1 LWPGHTEFT
10 WRGHRVTTPL
20 TGGVNVDNALLAA
33 EAALA
38 LDLELEPGE
47 IAAAMAHL
55 RPVPGRLQVIAAP
68 APADA
73 QASSGGR
80 AGGGGKRLSR
90 PPFTV
95 LVDYAHTP
103 AGLEVVLAE
112 ARRLGPVKTRR
123 VISVFGCGG
132 NRDRAKRPVMGAAAA
147 AASDLAIVT
156 SDNPRDEDP
165 LAIIEEILAGV
176 PGGRENPRVVVEPD
190 RRVAIRR
197 ALDAAEPGDVVI
209 IAGKGHE
216 TYQEV
221 AGRRLSFDDAVEAR
235 DALSTRFAADPATW
249 VTPAQESP
257 ARGKADGQLSAS
269 ASRGTSAE
277 T

>member
-1 LWPGHTEFT
+1 
-10 WRGHRVTTPL
+10 
-20 TGGVNVDNALLAA
+20 
-33 EAALA
+33 
-38 LDLELEPGE
+38 
-47 IAAAMAHL
+47 
-55 RPVPGRLQVIAAP
+55 
-68 APADA
+68 
-73 QASSGGR
+73 
-80 AGGGGKRLSR
+80 
-90 PPFTV
+90 
-95 LVDYAHTP
+95 
-103 AGLEVVLAE
+103 
-112 ARRLGPVKTRR
+112 
-123 VISVFGCGG
+123 
-132 NRDRAKRPVMGAAAA
+132 MGAAAA